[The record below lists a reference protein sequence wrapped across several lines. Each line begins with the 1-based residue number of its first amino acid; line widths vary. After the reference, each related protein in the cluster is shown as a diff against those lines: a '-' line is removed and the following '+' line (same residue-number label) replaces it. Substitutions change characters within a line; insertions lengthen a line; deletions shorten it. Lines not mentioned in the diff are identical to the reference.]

1 MRTLHLALLVAVL
14 AARAAPAQQP
24 PVTAPLV
31 TQRLDSGTVVL
42 LRLRDDVIETGRLLA
57 PFARDSA
64 TFTYCPWPG
73 SPCAKGASRQV
84 VRPAR
89 EVLGIEV
96 HRGTAWKAG
105 AVLGALLGVPMGLQL
120 AQLRYTDDEGGG
132 ETVTP
137 RQKIRTVLET
147 SVVFALF
154 GAMLGEFFQLWGPA
168 TAPAAP

>member
-1 MRTLHLALLVAVL
+1 MRTLSFLPLVAL
-14 AARAAPAQQP
+14 FAASAALAQQP
-24 PVTAPLV
+24 PL
-31 TQRLDSGTVVL
+31 TQPLDSGAVV
-42 LRLRDDVIETGRLLA
+42 RLRIGNGTFEGARLLA

-73 SPCAKGASRQV
+73 SSCAKGASRQV
-84 VRPAR
+84 IRPAR

-132 ETVTP
+132 ELVTP
-137 RQKIRTVLET
+137 RQKIRAVLET

-168 TAPAAP
+168 P